1 MFFGMKYDP
10 DSDTIAPIAIAI
22 VSPDWTGFKSALFVD
37 SEFDQLYSAAGEV
50 SQLAKDALIPS
61 LLQYESGQTDMF
73 SMVST
78 TNLVSNLGVVAADT
92 SGVGTARS
100 SLAAAS
106 YG

>member
-73 SMVST
+73 SMVFEH
-78 TNLVSNLGVVAADT
+78 
-92 SGVGTARS
+92 
-100 SLAAAS
+100 
-106 YG
+106 Y